1 MLALESRTG
10 LVGKFQRVIGVLIG
24 FIRGEKMII
33 FLDAETKAVSSFCE
47 ALGKEGLASSGFNFG
62 DFSEWFASLSAHE
75 QAAIET
81 IVIGNYPN
89 KYKLINLVKSKST
102 IPVIALNS
110 TNDLDPLLN
119 LFLAGADDVVGV
131 SASIREISARIGAI
145 RRRRSTTLS
154 CVSVGPLNIYF
165 DGRDPDIDG
174 VSLML
179 PRRERRILE
188 YLASNRTRRVNRS
201 MIFNSVYGL
210 FEDEV
215 EESVVESHMSKLRKK
230 LKSYL
235 KFDPIDN
242 QRYLGYQLLYPIAST
257 KQFEKSDFPELRH
270 VELDYLAATALAA

>member
-1 MLALESRTG
+1 MLVVASTICKIG
-10 LVGKFQRVIGVLIG
+10 QFQRVIGVSIG
-24 FIRGEKMII
+24 LKGEKKMII
-33 FLDAETKAVSSFCE
+33 FLDVETKVASSFCE
-47 ALGKEGLASSGFNFG
+47 ALAREGLTSTGFNYG
-62 DFSEWFASLSAHE
+62 DFSEWFSTLSAQE

-89 KYKLINLVKSKST
+89 TYKLINLVKFKST

-110 TNDLDPLLN
+110 STDLDPLLN
-119 LFLAGADDVVGV
+119 LFLAGADDVVGA

-174 VSLML
+174 VTLAL

-188 YLASNRTRRVNRS
+188 YLASNRMRRVNRS

-210 FEDEV
+210 FEEEV

-242 QRYLGYQLLYPIAST
+242 QRYLGYQLLYPKVSSKQLEKTDFSALLQVDLSYHAASG
-257 KQFEKSDFPELRH
+257 
-270 VELDYLAATALAA
+270 LAA